1 MVYGLR
7 GNIYARRMR
16 GSTLRPSATLPPRVE
31 PTIGMV
37 IEAASVPAAVSQ
49 LPTVSRPGKVRVN
62 SSFVTKSAVA
72 GSSPTWRVSGPDRR
86 LGTHG
91 SQGRHRTG
99 YKQIQPVSSLRRYCH
114 RGGRVLAPE
123 QKTFIG
129 CSPFRDAPG
138 TKQNPPRQHEG
149 FREFCLGSTQLPNI
163 ERSAFTP
170 PWHLRVRWPDVG
182 ARPASSLKL
191 ALGQHCDDR

>member
-16 GSTLRPSATLPPRVE
+16 GSTLRPSASLPPRVE

-37 IEAASVPAAVSQ
+37 IEAASVP
-49 LPTVSRPGKVRVN
+49 
-62 SSFVTKSAVA
+62 
-72 GSSPTWRVSGPDRR
+72 
-86 LGTHG
+86 

-129 CSPFRDAPG
+129 CNPFRDAPG
-138 TKQNPPRQHEG
+138 TKQNPPRQQEG
-149 FREFCLGSTQLPNI
+149 FREFCLGSTQLPHI

-182 ARPASSLKL
+182 ARPASSLML